1 MTMRN
6 TCGRVA
12 AFAAVLAIATP
23 LAACAASAR
32 DTRSDGLE
40 DFPSPLVIGHRGGG
54 SGYLPEH
61 TLEAYALGIE
71 LGADFVE
78 PDLVATK
85 DGVLIARHEPN
96 MIGTTDVASRPEFA
110 DRRKT
115 VMIDGVPDTGFFAS
129 DFTLAEIKTL
139 RATQRL
145 AFRDQRFNGFYEI
158 PTLDEVIAFAK
169 RKAREKDRPIGIYPE
184 TKHPTYHQQI
194 GLPLEDRLLAALA
207 RAGWNNRRA
216 PVFVQSFEQ
225 ANLKYIRSKSSV
237 KLIQL
242 IDGYDTALDG
252 TVVFQAPSL
261 RPFDWTVAGRT
272 DTYGYLVTRR
282 GLAEVKTYADGIGPW
297 KRYIVSVAGVD
308 RDGDGR
314 ADDTN
319 GDGAVD
325 DSDKDATRPTSVV
338 DDAHRLG
345 LMVHPFTFRNE
356 PRYLARDYGQQP
368 TSEYIQF
375 YQLGVDGL
383 FSDMADTAFAARAMA
398 KLLASRD
405 YAKCLVLGEKRG
417 RRFCEDD

>member
-1 MTMRN
+1 MR
-6 TCGRVA
+6 TTATGRRT
-12 AFAAVLAIATP
+12 IATWL
-23 LAACAASAR
+23 LACLVALPIGATAR
-32 DTRSDGLE
+32 NQSDGLE
-40 DFPSPLVIGHRGGG
+40 DFPHPLVIGHRGGG

-78 PDLVATK
+78 PDLVSTK

-96 MIGTTDVASRPEFA
+96 MIGTTDVAAHPEFA
-110 DRRKT
+110 ARRRT

-129 DFTLAEIKTL
+129 DFTLAEIRTL

-145 AFRDQRFNGFYEI
+145 AFRDQRFNGLYAI
-158 PTLDEVIAFAK
+158 PTLDEIIAFVK
-169 RKAREKDRPIGIYPE
+169 QKSREKDRPIGIYPE
-184 TKHPTYHQQI
+184 TKHPTYHQAI
-194 GLPLEDRLLAALA
+194 GLPLEDRLLATLD
-207 RAGWNNRRA
+207 RAGWNSRRA
-216 PVFVQSFEQ
+216 PVFIQSFEQ

-252 TVVFQAPSL
+252 SIVFQAPSL
-261 RPFDWTVAGRT
+261 RPYDWTVRPIPRL
-272 DTYGYLVTRR
+272 DTYGYLVTAR
-282 GLAEVKTYADGIGPW
+282 GLAEVATYADGIGPW
-297 KRYIVSVAGVD
+297 KRYLVSVKGTD
-308 RDGDGR
+308 RNGDGQ

-325 DSDKDATRPTSVV
+325 DSDKTATPPTSVV
-338 DDAHRLG
+338 EMAHRLG

-356 PRYLARDYGQQP
+356 PRYLAADYGQQP

-375 YQLGVDGL
+375 FQLGVDGL
-383 FSDMADTAFAARAMA
+383 FSDMADTAVTGRAMFR
-398 KLLASRD
+398 LLASPD

-417 RRFCEDD
+417 RRYCD

>member
-1 MTMRN
+1 MTNMKR
-6 TCGRVA
+6 GARRLAAVA
-12 AFAAVLAIATP
+12 LAFAMTVPVVAM
-23 LAACAASAR
+23 AR
-32 DTRSDGLE
+32 NASDGL
-40 DFPSPLVIGHRGGG
+40 DGFPHPLVIGHRGGG

-71 LGADFVE
+71 LGADFIE

-96 MIGTTDVASRPEFA
+96 MIGTTNVGDHPEFA
-110 DRRKT
+110 NRKKT

-145 AFRDQRFNGFYEI
+145 GFRDQRFNGFYEI

-169 RKAREKDRPIGIYPE
+169 QKAREKDRPIGIYPE
-184 TKHPTYHQQI
+184 TKHPTYHQSI
-194 GLPLEDRLLAALA
+194 GLPLEDRLLAALT
-207 RAGWNNRRA
+207 RAGWNSRRA

-225 ANLKYIRSKSSV
+225 ANLQYIRSKSSV

-261 RPFDWTVAGRT
+261 RPYDWTARPVPRL
-272 DTYGYLVTRR
+272 DTYGYLVTQR
-282 GLAEVKTYADGIGPW
+282 GLAEVASYADGIGPW
-297 KRYIVSVAGVD
+297 KRYIVSVAGTD
-308 RDGDGR
+308 RNGDGN

-325 DSDKDATRPTSVV
+325 DSDKTATTPTGLIEM
-338 DDAHRLG
+338 AHRLG

-356 PRYLARDYGQQP
+356 PRYLAAGYLQQP
-368 TSEYIQF
+368 TSEYVQF
-375 YQLGVDGL
+375 FRLGVDGL
-383 FSDMADTAFAARAMA
+383 FSDMADTAFTGRVMY
-398 KLLASRD
+398 KLLQSQD

-417 RRFCEDD
+417 AKFCD

>member
-1 MTMRN
+1 MTR
-6 TCGRVA
+6 TGTARPLIA
-12 AFAAVLAIATP
+12 AAIAITLMLPFAAQ
-23 LAACAASAR
+23 AR
-32 DTRSDGLE
+32 DHGDGLD
-40 DFPSPLVIGHRGGG
+40 DFPHPLVIGHRGGG

-78 PDLVATK
+78 PDLVSTK

-96 MIGTTDVASRPEFA
+96 MIATTDVADHPEFA
-110 DRRKT
+110 ARRRT

-129 DFTLAEIKTL
+129 DFTLAEIRTL
-139 RATQRL
+139 RAVQRL
-145 AFRDQRFNGFYEI
+145 GFRDQRFNGFYTI
-158 PTLDEVIAFAK
+158 PTLDEVIAFVK
-169 RKAREKDRPIGIYPE
+169 QKAREKDRPIGIYPE
-184 TKHPTYHQQI
+184 TKHPTYHQSI
-194 GLPLEDRLLAALA
+194 GLPLEDRLLATLE

-252 TVVFQAPSL
+252 TVLFQAPSL
-261 RPFDWTVAGRT
+261 RPYDWTVRST
-272 DTYGYLVTRR
+272 PRLDTYGYLVTQR
-282 GLAEVKTYADGIGPW
+282 GLAEVATYADGIGPW
-297 KRYIVSVAGVD
+297 KRYLVSVKGTD
-308 RDGDGR
+308 RNGDGV

-319 GDGAVD
+319 GDGVVD
-325 DSDKDATRPTSVV
+325 DSDKTATPPTSVV
-338 DDAHRLG
+338 EMAHRLG

-356 PRYLARDYGQQP
+356 PRYLASDYRQQP

-383 FSDMADTAFAARAMA
+383 FSDMADTAFTGRVMYR
-398 KLLASRD
+398 LLESGD
-405 YAKCLVLGEKRG
+405 YAKCLVRGEKRG
-417 RRFCEDD
+417 RRFCD

>member
-1 MTMRN
+1 MNDLARARRFVT
-6 TCGRVA
+6 TTA
-12 AFAAVLAIATP
+12 AAVAVSMLLTTG
-23 LAACAASAR
+23 ASAR
-32 DTRSDGLE
+32 NNADGLD
-40 DFPSPLVIGHRGGG
+40 DFPHPLVIGHRGGG

-78 PDLVATK
+78 PDLVSTK

-96 MIGTTDVASRPEFA
+96 MIGTTDVADHPEFA
-110 DRRKT
+110 SRKKT
-115 VMIDGVPDTGFFAS
+115 VMVDGVADTGFFAS
-129 DFTLAEIKTL
+129 DFTLAEIKRL

-145 AFRDQRFNGFYEI
+145 GFRDQRFNGFYTI

-169 RKAREKDRPIGIYPE
+169 QKAREKDRPIGIYPE
-184 TKHPTYHQQI
+184 TKHPTYHQQL
-194 GLPLEDRLLAALA
+194 GLPLEDRLLAALE

-252 TVVFQAPSL
+252 SIVFQAPSL
-261 RPFDWTVAGRT
+261 RPYDWTARRVPRL
-272 DTYGYLVTRR
+272 DTYGYLVTAR
-282 GLAEVKTYADGIGPW
+282 GLAEVATYADGIGPW
-297 KRYIVSVAGVD
+297 KRYIVSVKGTD
-308 RDGDGR
+308 RNGDGN

-325 DSDKDATRPTSVV
+325 DSDKTATPPSTVIEM
-338 DDAHRLG
+338 AHRLG
-345 LMVHPFTFRNE
+345 LLVHPFTFRNE
-356 PRYLARDYGQQP
+356 PRYLASGYGQQP

-383 FSDMADTAFAARAMA
+383 FSDMADSAFTGRVMYR
-398 KLLASRD
+398 LLESQD

-417 RRFCEDD
+417 RRFCD